1 MEESINNF
9 ELNQIE
15 DKSSLEE
22 QLKLEDENNNIQIND
37 LIFPNGDNIY
47 LEKFLSKEFEE
58 LNQDNNFTEKL
69 EKNIDESIYE
79 NEEIMDD
86 SNNDIQK
93 KKLKNKKKE
102 GMIEILGI
110 FGRIW
115 YDKSHQYKYSPF
127 KGLVKPKNVSL
138 KGKVLINYPNNIN
151 SKDF

>member
-22 QLKLEDENNNIQIND
+22 QLKLEDENNNFQLND
-37 LIFPNGDNIY
+37 LIFSNEDNIY

-69 EKNIDESIYE
+69 EKNIDENIYE

-86 SNNDIQK
+86 PNNDIQK
-93 KKLKNKKKE
+93 KKLKSKKKE

-110 FGRIW
+110 FGRVL

-138 KGKVLINYPNNIN
+138 K
-151 SKDF
+151 